1 MRPERL
7 HRIAR
12 DLVALDPADGLL
24 DVVVEILHADGGAV
38 HADLGQRGEP
48 GLVDLVGVDLD
59 GEFGALGQR
68 HRLGDRSG
76 KRRASWS
83 GCSKVGVPPPQWR
96 RAILRPWAGSP

>member
-1 MRPERL
+1 MGPERL
-7 HRIAR
+7 DRVAR

-38 HADLGQRGEP
+38 HADLGQRGEA

-59 GEFGALGQR
+59 GKLGALGQR

-76 KRRASWS
+76 KRAHHGRAAARSA
-83 GCSKVGVPPPQWR
+83 CR
-96 RAILRPWAGSP
+96 RPNGDGRS